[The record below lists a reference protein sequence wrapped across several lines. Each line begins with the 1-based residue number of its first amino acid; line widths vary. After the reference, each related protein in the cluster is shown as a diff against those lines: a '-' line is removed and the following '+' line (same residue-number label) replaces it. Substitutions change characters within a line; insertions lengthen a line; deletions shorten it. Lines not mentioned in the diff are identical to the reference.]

1 MSNFQKIGFGFFL
14 VLIGLLVYVEATKP
28 LPVNWY
34 PSYAKQD
41 KIPLG
46 TFVLHDVLQ
55 TYFEDN
61 LIDVDS
67 PPFVFL
73 QNETVKG
80 TYLFINNTINFDDAE
95 LERLLAW
102 TAEGNTVFLSANS
115 YSKNLLDTLGLDTRS
130 FFFYNRFQT
139 QPVLSLIDENLKPAE
154 SVTIERNLSVSY
166 FNVIDSLTNK
176 VLGFSEAFDGEKTTS
191 DTEVNF
197 LQVPFDK
204 GQLFFYNQP
213 EIFTNFFLLDSSKS
227 PFTSKILAKLNTGST
242 LYFDNYYKTGRRI
255 DVSPLHILFQTRSF
269 KWAYYTLLLGVLF
282 YVFFNG
288 KRKQRPVPIL
298 EPLTNKTFEY
308 TQTISGIYSENKDN
322 RAILNKIIVQFLE
335 YIRIKLRVETNNIN
349 SHFFNDLA
357 LKSNQDVSDIKSLFE
372 TIKKIENQS
381 LIKDQELIEL
391 LKKINDFKNKIDG
404 K

>member
-46 TFVLHDVLQ
+46 TFVLHDVLK
-55 TYFEDN
+55 THFLDN
-61 LIDVDS
+61 LIDVNT

-73 QNETVKG
+73 QNEDIKG
-80 TYLFINNTINFDDAE
+80 TYLFINNTVGFDDAE

-102 TAEGNTVFLSANS
+102 TAEGNTAFLAANNF
-115 YSKNLLDTLGLDTRS
+115 SKNLLDTLGLDSRS

-154 SVTIERNLSVSY
+154 PITIERNLQVSY
-166 FNVIDSLTNK
+166 FNLIDTLTNK
-176 VLGFSEAFDGEKTTS
+176 VLGFSEAFDGEDTS
-191 DTEVNF
+191 SKREANF
-197 LQVPFDK
+197 LQVPFEK
-204 GQLFFYNQP
+204 GQLYFYNQP
-213 EIFTNFFLLDSSKS
+213 EIFTNFFVLDSSKS
-227 PFTSKILAKLNTGST
+227 QFTAKVLAQLNTENT
-242 LYFDNYYKTGRRI
+242 LYFDNYHKTGRRT
-255 DVSPLHILFQTRSF
+255 DVSPLHILFKTRSF
-269 KWAYYTLLLGVLF
+269 KWAYYTLLLGVLL

-308 TQTISGIYSENKDN
+308 TQTISGIYRENKDN

-357 LKSNQDVSDIKSLFE
+357 LKSNQDVSDIKSIFE
-372 TIKKIENQS
+372 TIKKKENQS

-391 LKKINDFKNKIDG
+391 LKNINDFKNKIDG